1 MSRLT
6 VGKKQRNTLEV
17 SDHSREGNI
26 LFILGTVVI
35 CVMLSVA
42 MMNINKAEHVSYDDA
57 IPVMSSGV
65 EGMYDKSDEDMKTS
79 TEEKW
84 SVYDYIGEMF
94 AELIFGDR

>member
-6 VGKKQRNTLEV
+6 VGKKQRNTVEV

-65 EGMYDKSDEDMKTS
+65 EEQEENTKSDLNTS
-79 TEEKW
+79 TAEKW
-84 SVYDYIGEMF
+84 SIYDYIGEMF
-94 AELIFGDR
+94 SELIFGDR